1 MNVQSGSC
9 SSQSHPVLSPN
20 VACAPELVGVVPH
33 WPSQLIALGMGV
45 TSDQMLDLLGKLDK
59 EDWSPKAS

>member
-1 MNVQSGSC
+1 MCVPVNVGKIKSKTIC
-9 SSQSHPVLSPN
+9 Y
-20 VACAPELVGVVPH
+20 
-33 WPSQLIALGMGV
+33 LGMGV